1 MSDSEMQALMDEQ
14 RALRRELGDLMLKMG
29 EMMGQIPDGI
39 GKAERAM
46 RDAAESLAA
55 GQPGAAVPSQSEAL
69 DQLRQGQ
76 QQAAQQMMQQ
86 FGGLAGMQ
94 PGQQSRGPLPNRDP
108 FGRQPDGA
116 SGSAVDGDIEVPDRM
131 EILRA
136 RQILDELRSRANQ
149 RNRPPVEREYL
160 QRLIEQF

>member
-1 MSDSEMQALMDEQ
+1 M
-14 RALRRELGDLMLKMG
+14 
-29 EMMGQIPDGI
+29 

-46 RDAAESLAA
+46 RDAADSLAA
-55 GQPGAAVPSQSEAL
+55 GQAGAAVPSQSEAL

-86 FGGLAGMQ
+86 FGGLTGMR
-94 PGQQSRGPLPNRDP
+94 PGEQRRGQLPNRDP

-116 SGSAVDGDIEVPDRM
+116 FGSAVDGDVEVPDRM
-131 EILRA
+131 EVLRA
-136 RQILDELRSRANQ
+136 RQILDELRFRANQ

-160 QRLIEQF
+160 ERLIEQF